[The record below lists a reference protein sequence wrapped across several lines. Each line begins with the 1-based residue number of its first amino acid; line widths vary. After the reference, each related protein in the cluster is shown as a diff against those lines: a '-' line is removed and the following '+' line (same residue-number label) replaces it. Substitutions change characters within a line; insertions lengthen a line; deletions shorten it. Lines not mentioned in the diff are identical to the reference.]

1 MAASTSCLTIPQ
13 GQGQTNLAV
22 PSVTVGV
29 DSPNRSGP
37 RPHVL
42 SAAFSRLGA
51 QFMGARAGGGCKA
64 RRCSIGLSTPVSVA
78 HPFDRGSAV
87 HNRYWSIIMAN
98 TATSTGTNLCP
109 TATVTRP
116 TLEKRVRRAL
126 AAKGHYLQKT
136 RFGTDARIEL
146 GEYCVLDDHFIPLS
160 ADCRLPELARF
171 LGVLA
176 DGEIIEADHQWH
188 SVIIQFIDAGAI
200 SVPHRFDL
208 LATTEA
214 DQESLDAISTG
225 SLKEA
230 VDACMR
236 LISGWRYVNGP
247 DGRAL
252 AFNRY
257 NVGLMLDNYPNAGR
271 AIAEALQ
278 SGDAHA

>member
-1 MAASTSCLTIPQ
+1 MGASTTRLTIPQ
-13 GQGQTNLAV
+13 GQGHYELCPYAYGTGFAAC
-22 PSVTVGV
+22 
-29 DSPNRSGP
+29 NRSK
-37 RPHVL
+37 
-42 SAAFSRLGA
+42 GA
-51 QFMGARAGGGCKA
+51 Q
-64 RRCSIGLSTPVSVA
+64 RRTKMRLFCAQRSGSNGGLSGAAERLAGSFWPVLRTLLS
-78 HPFDRGSAV
+78 PPPLDRSRGRRVTNPQKESAM
-87 HNRYWSIIMAN
+87 SQ
-98 TATSTGTNLCP
+98 STQGAIRP
-109 TATVTRP
+109 TATVSRP

-160 ADCRLPELARF
+160 ADCRLTELARF